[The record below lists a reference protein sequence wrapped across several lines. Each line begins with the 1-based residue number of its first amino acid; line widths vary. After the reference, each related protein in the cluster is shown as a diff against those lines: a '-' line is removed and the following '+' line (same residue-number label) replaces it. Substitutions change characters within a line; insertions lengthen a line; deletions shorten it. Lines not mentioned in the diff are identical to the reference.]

1 MPSFKFCD
9 HTLLS
14 KMSSAYRSC
23 KKKKK
28 NNCHFRVDKL
38 KKFALFLKVCGI
50 WFTVY
55 MQVVQCMWNISL
67 PWVTGKHN
75 KEKSNSIWKQWTK
88 VLGRGSASANFIY
101 KVVFQVERCFSYA
114 LCTYMS
120 LVRYKLYI
128 GSWLVSLSCAL
139 STAAWVTR
147 NTSYS
152 YRNYREKNTQ
162 ELHAALPAAGVYRL
176 YCRTEAKNCT

>member
-1 MPSFKFCD
+1 
-9 HTLLS
+9 
-14 KMSSAYRSC
+14 MSSTFEQIWLIDKFSVWQEFLNLSECLALNFAITPYFLRWALHIDRA
-23 KKKKK
+23 KKK

-88 VLGRGSASANFIY
+88 VLGRGSASANLHLQGSISSR
-101 KVVFQVERCFSYA
+101 KVLFLRSVYIHVFGQV
-114 LCTYMS
+114 
-120 LVRYKLYI
+120 
-128 GSWLVSLSCAL
+128 
-139 STAAWVTR
+139 
-147 NTSYS
+147 
-152 YRNYREKNTQ
+152 
-162 ELHAALPAAGVYRL
+162 
-176 YCRTEAKNCT
+176 